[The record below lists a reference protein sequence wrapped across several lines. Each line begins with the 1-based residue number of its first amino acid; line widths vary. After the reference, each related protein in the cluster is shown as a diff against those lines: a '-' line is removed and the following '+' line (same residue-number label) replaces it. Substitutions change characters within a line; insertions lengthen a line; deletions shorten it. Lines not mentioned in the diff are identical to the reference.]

1 MILSPYY
8 SLYFTLYFDWRRM
21 FRRPVPAA
29 PAQRDTAAIT
39 NNAGTQAF
47 WRKAGRDAAAAAA
60 AAKQSL
66 FSPEG
71 VLQALHLSPQ
81 PRFFLRSFSA
91 VGVELCSSIMMSK
104 RVQESDGEHD
114 HRHHPEQ
121 ACAAAASPLL
131 PIGGAAVVA
140 APAPAPAPAT
150 FPRCFLAERASS
162 RRRRSGAWGRAVVR
176 PLVPLNA
183 AAAAAAAPPAY
194 IVRRGAR
201 REWHGCAWVHLAH
214 QLLLRPLVTPLAPVC
229 LLFAEKHRQS
239 LRRRTRCVFRSALS
253 QVEDLPSS
261 RCSACPIN
269 VVSQAQNSL
278 GECEKDV
285 SSTTSVMGNES
296 WA

>member
-1 MILSPYY
+1 MLSVSAAAIMILSPYFP
-8 SLYFTLYFDWRRM
+8 LYFTFFFDWRRM

-60 AAKQSL
+60 AAAKQSL

-81 PRFFLRSFSA
+81 PRFFLRSLSA
-91 VGVELCSSIMMSK
+91 VGVELCSSMIMSK

-114 HRHHPEQ
+114 HQHHPEQ

-131 PIGGAAVVA
+131 PIGGAVVVA
-140 APAPAPAPAT
+140 APAPAPAT

-183 AAAAAAAPPAY
+183 AAAAPPAY

-214 QLLLRPLVTPLAPVC
+214 QLLLRPGSHPQPLSVSCSP
-229 LLFAEKHRQS
+229 KHTQS
-239 LRRRTRCVFRSALS
+239 LRRRTRCLS
-253 QVEDLPSS
+253 LRTLPS
-261 RCSACPIN
+261 
-269 VVSQAQNSL
+269 
-278 GECEKDV
+278 
-285 SSTTSVMGNES
+285 
-296 WA
+296 